1 MSEEMTEGADVE
13 ETAATPEATDAAPAA
28 EPATWLEGIEDEKV
42 KNLAGRYTTPAAM
55 ANALYEANRELS
67 QRVKMPGEDASDED
81 RAKFNKQM
89 GVPESVDDYEI
100 AAPEGV
106 DAEVFASE
114 EYQAP
119 IKSIVADMHAAG
131 ASQGVV
137 NAMLSKYFELE
148 MAGAA
153 ERNRLDVEHMQQ
165 AEADL
170 RKEWGSSYDENVA
183 FANDYLSKSPDLVKL
198 ELRDGSLLG
207 SHPAF
212 VRQMAEVGRMA
223 NEGQLKFGISGT
235 EMATDM
241 KAQYDQ
247 LSRDIHTAYQS
258 GDRSRAATLTAQRSA
273 IAERLHGNQA
283 IVGAGRSI

>member
-13 ETAATPEATDAAPAA
+13 ETAATPEANDTPAA
-28 EPATWLEGIEDEKV
+28 EPATWLEGIEDDKV

-100 AAPEGV
+100 APPEGM

-137 NAMLSKYFELE
+137 NAMLAKYFEME
-148 MAGAA
+148 AIGKA
-153 ERNRLDVEHMQQ
+153 EQSRLDTEYMQK

-212 VRQMAEVGRMA
+212 VRQMAEVGRMS

-241 KAQYDQ
+241 KAQYAQ

-258 GDRSRAATLTAQRSA
+258 GDRGRAATLSAQRSA

>member
-1 MSEEMTEGADVE
+1 MSEEMTEGAVE
-13 ETAATPEATDAAPAA
+13 ETTATPEAEAPDATPT
-28 EPATWLEGIEDEKV
+28 ETPTWTQGIEDEKV

-89 GVPESVDDYEI
+89 GVPDSVDDYKI
-100 AAPEGV
+100 TAPEGV
-106 DAEVFASE
+106 DAELFQAD

-119 IKSIVADMHAAG
+119 IKEIVGDMHKAG
-131 ASQGVV
+131 ASQAVV
-137 NAMLSKYFELE
+137 DAMLTKYFQFEG
-148 MAGAA
+148 MAKT
-153 ERNRLDVEHMQQ
+153 EQTRLDNEYMQK

-170 RKEWGSSYDENVA
+170 RKEWGSGYDENIA
-183 FANDYLSKSPDLVKL
+183 FANDFLRESPQLAQL

-212 VRQMAEVGRMA
+212 VQRMAEVGRMH
-223 NEGQLKFGISGT
+223 NEGQLKFGVAGSDA
-235 EMATDM
+235 ATDIQ
-241 KAQYDQ
+241 AQYEQ
-247 LSRDIHTAYQS
+247 LSRDMHAAYQS
-258 GDRSRAATLTAQRSA
+258 GDRSRAATLSAQRAA
-273 IAERLHGNQA
+273 IGEKLHGTQS